1 MRLEEAFPEE
11 GDVDMLKAIH
21 IYKEV
26 GYNGVL
32 VPDNVPL
39 AETNATGRLRSY
51 TFVLGYMKAL
61 IQAVESKNNWRY
73 NNGFRKN
80 SSLRLFC

>member
-1 MRLEEAFPEE
+1 LKFEEAFPDE

-32 VPDNVPL
+32 VPDHVPL
-39 AETNATGRLRSY
+39 AEANVTGRLRSY
-51 TFVLGYMKAL
+51 AFALGYMRAL
-61 IQAVESKNNWRY
+61 IQAVESEK
-73 NNGFRKN
+73 
-80 SSLRLFC
+80 